1 MQRSISP
8 NLVGATNNGH
18 ENTVMTPCKAIIFD
32 VDGTLSETEEI
43 HRRAFNETFDHF
55 GLDWNWTKD
64 LYRELLLVSGGKE
77 RIRHFLDHA
86 GIPRDRFPDELTIV
100 LHAFKTERYV
110 RLLESGQ
117 FDLRPGV
124 RELIAA
130 AQRNGYH
137 LAIATTTSRENV
149 ECLIAG
155 AFGPDGLDM
164 FASIVCGDDV
174 ARKKPA
180 PDVYLRVI
188 ERLGIAASDCVAIE
202 DSRNGMLAAKIA
214 GIPVAITPAFYTRGD
229 DFSGADW
236 IFGENGLEAS
246 ALGLP

>member
-1 MQRSISP
+1 
-8 NLVGATNNGH
+8 
-18 ENTVMTPCKAIIFD
+18 MTPFKAIIFD

-55 GLDWNWTKD
+55 GLDWHWTQSR
-64 LYRELLLVSGGKE
+64 YRELLLVSGGKE

-86 GIPRDRFPDELTIV
+86 GISTDRFPDEFTMV
-100 LHAFKTERYV
+100 LHAYKTERYV
-110 RLLESGQ
+110 QLLESGQ

-124 RELIAA
+124 REIIAA
-130 AQRNGYH
+130 AQQNGYR

-164 FASIVCGDDV
+164 FASVVCGDDV

-188 ERLGIAASDCVAIE
+188 ESLGIAASDCLAIE
-202 DSRNGMLAAKIA
+202 DSRNGMLAAQGA
-214 GIPVAITPAFYTRGD
+214 GIPVAITPAFYTVDD

-236 IFGENGLEAS
+236 IFGEDGLEAS
-246 ALGLP
+246 ALGLR